1 MTALQQAMADA
12 QRKLD
17 AAPKP
22 QEQVHRSERQRLWD
36 VLNKH
41 PKGLLISELITKFKF
56 TESAAR
62 SGQRA
67 MEATGCLRTTDERAI
82 IGGRTHVIKRL
93 HAVGDACLLA
103 KPGRQPGQKYPKKT
117 AAAPGTAFA
126 TGAVSV
132 PASALPGPAL
142 ADVGSMTVAQ
152 LQQMAENG
160 RKAQAILADAAKLY
174 AALGKILNG

>member
-1 MTALQQAMADA
+1 MTALQHAIADA

-117 AAAPGTAFA
+117 TAAPGTTLA

-132 PASALPGPAL
+132 PASAPLPAL
-142 ADVGSMTVAQ
+142 ADVSSMTVGQ
-152 LQQMAENG
+152 LQQLAENG

-174 AALGKILNG
+174 EALGKILNG